1 MSYPPPGGYQ
11 GGGYPP
17 PPSPPS
23 GKTKVL
29 GLDNNVAALLC
40 YLPSCLCCINL
51 ISSILWIATEPKEN
65 RFLRF
70 HSLQGLMLFV
80 VVLIINIVGRVLGFG
95 VAATG
100 RMAGGGLGQLGASL
114 AVTLV
119 FLGISI
125 LLLIVHIVGCVK
137 AYQGQMWKLPI
148 IGDIAEKNC

>member
-17 PPSPPS
+17 PSPPS

-29 GLDNNVAALLC
+29 GLDHNVAALLC

-80 VVLIINIVGRVLGFG
+80 VVLIVNIVGRILGFG
-95 VAATG
+95 VAASG

-114 AVTLV
+114 LVTLI
-119 FLGISI
+119 FLGIS
-125 LLLIVHIVGCVK
+125 LVLLIVHIIGCVK